1 MQKPITIKDLAKV
14 LNLSPSTVSRALN
27 DRWDVNQQ
35 TRQRVLDAAEKMNYR
50 PNVMSLGLKRNQTF
64 TVGVVIPEFV
74 NSFFAEV
81 INGIESVLHDSN
93 YQLLICQSSESPAIE
108 KRNIEFM
115 ESRHVD
121 GFLVSVSHQ
130 SQMADYYTSLIER
143 GYPVVFFNRY
153 CQNVKAPRVI
163 VDDKKWAFAATEHLI
178 RQGCKRIAHLEGPDN
193 LSVSE
198 LRREGYIDALISYN
212 IPVDESLIIPSGI
225 FLEDGVAAA
234 QKILAMQRKPDG
246 IFAVND
252 PAAIGV
258 IKELKRNGVSVPKEI
273 AVVGFSESMMATIV
287 EPNLTSVSQPTF
299 EIGASSARLI
309 LEWMQI
315 GRMPRNLE
323 VKLDASLNVRES
335 SLRKL
340 VRKR

>member
-1 MQKPITIKDLAKV
+1 MLKPITIKDLAKE

-27 DRWDVNQQ
+27 DRWDVNQK
-35 TRQRVLDAAEKMNYR
+35 TRQRVLEVAEKMNYR

-81 INGIESVLHDSN
+81 INGIESVLHDHN
-93 YQLLICQSSESPAIE
+93 YQLLICQSSESASIE

-130 SQMADYYTSLIER
+130 TQMADYYKSLIER
-143 GYPVVFFNRY
+143 GYPVVFFNRF
-153 CQNVKAPRVI
+153 CQDVKAPRVI
-163 VDDKKWAFAATEHLI
+163 VDDRKWAFAATEHLI

-198 LRREGYIDALISYN
+198 LRKEGYMDALTSYN

-225 FLEDGVAAA
+225 FLEDGEAAA
-234 QKILAMQRKPDG
+234 RKILSLPRRPDG

-252 PAAIGV
+252 PAAIGA
-258 IKELKRNGVSVPKEI
+258 IKELKRHGISIPKEI
-273 AVVGFSESMMATIV
+273 AIVGFSESMMATIV

-323 VKLDASLNVRES
+323 IKLDASLNVRES
-335 SLRKL
+335 SLKKI